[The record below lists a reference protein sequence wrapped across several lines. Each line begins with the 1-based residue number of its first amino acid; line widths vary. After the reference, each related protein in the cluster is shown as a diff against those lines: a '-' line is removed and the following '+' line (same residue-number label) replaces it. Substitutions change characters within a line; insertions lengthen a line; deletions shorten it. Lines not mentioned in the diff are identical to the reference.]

1 MQDLV
6 AYKLCDCIFVSELEQ
21 LVDDLDN
28 DYIDMSKGGILSDV
42 FPPLLDDSDVS
53 FLILPFIIRN
63 ICIACTWYLMLHVS

>member
-1 MQDLV
+1 M
-6 AYKLCDCIFVSELEQ
+6 
-21 LVDDLDN
+21 VDDLDN